1 MLELKQIHKE
11 YDAGGSKVTALNDVT
26 VSFRRSEFAAILGP
40 SGCGKTTLLN
50 IIGGLDQYTSGD
62 LIINGRSTKDF
73 AASDWDNYR
82 NHSIGFVFQSYN
94 LIPHQTVLSNVEL
107 ALTLSGVSKAERR
120 RRAEEVLRK
129 VGLENQIHKK
139 PNQMSGGQMQRVAIA
154 RALVNDPDIILADE
168 PTGALDSETSVQ
180 IMEILKEISGDK
192 LIIMVTHNPSL
203 AEKYATRTIKLLD
216 GRIISDS
223 DPFDAEAERRMSDA
237 HADGAVK
244 PSGEEKSEADESV
257 SGSSAGGSKKRGRKR
272 GAVRERKPSMSPLTA
287 LSLSFNN
294 LLTKKARTLLTSF
307 AGSIGIIGIAL
318 ILSVSSGVQGYINE
332 VQRDTLSQ
340 YPITIYAESM
350 DLSSLITTLMDANS
364 KDGPDHEL
372 DGIYSNPVFSDIMD
386 SFSSANINTN
396 NLKAFKEFIE
406 SDPEFA
412 KYMSALSFGYNLDIN
427 IYTKDDTGKIIE
439 SDVEDF
445 MNNFLYGSSSSGGG
459 LFSMGF
465 TVWEEM
471 LPSDDGM
478 VNETLKNQYDVI
490 YGSWPSEYNEVV
502 IVVDENNE
510 IPDLV
515 LYALGLMTQ
524 SELIS
529 GTSDKNSWSYEEICG
544 RDFRVILSPDKYQK
558 QADGTYLDI
567 SESDAGL
574 DYLYSYKAM
583 PLKVT
588 GVIRKNPDSTAAMLS
603 GSIGYTEALTKHII
617 EVSHNSDV
625 VKDQLANPDIDVI
638 TGLPFETGEE
648 TELTREEKIAWAKK
662 YLSSL
667 DTAGKADF
675 YISLMSVIPEDQL
688 SESVERYVGA
698 MTREQ
703 IVDMIV
709 EAYAKELGLTDTTSI
724 RNTIEAMS
732 DEEIFGIA
740 RKYVAEAIKKSYAE
754 TIEKNLSNFTD
765 EELAAMLDA
774 KVFTDD
780 EYEAIYDS
788 YAPDRFSDGSYNG
801 NLRKIG
807 YVDLSDPSSIN
818 IYTSSFEDKDEIA
831 RLISEYNSRVEE
843 ADKITYT
850 DYVAMLMSS
859 ITTIINAI
867 SYVLIAFVAISLVVS
882 SIMIGIIT
890 YISVL
895 ERTKEIGVLR
905 AIGASKR
912 DVSRVFNAETLIVG
926 FTAGII
932 GIGGTLFLNIFI
944 NIILH
949 SLTGISALKASL
961 PVAGAIIL
969 VVISMFLTFIA
980 GLIPSRLAAKK
991 DPVVALRTE

>member
-203 AEKYATRTIKLLD
+203 AEKYATRTINLLD

-237 HADGAVK
+237 QADGAAET
-244 PSGEEKSEADESV
+244 SGEEKAEADESV
-257 SGSSAGGSKKRGRKR
+257 SGSSADGSKKRGRKR

-350 DLSSLITTLMDANS
+350 DLSSLITALMDANS

-427 IYTKDDTGKIIE
+427 IYTKDETGKIIE

-740 RKYVAEAIKKSYAE
+740 REYAAEAIKKSYAE
-754 TIEKNLSNFTD
+754 TIEKSLSNFTD

-961 PVAGAIIL
+961 PISGAVIL